1 MNGPLRTL
9 VTTSKC
15 CGAARHCGPSPQP
28 QNQLMGEFTQCGQT
42 GLMHSRLL
50 LAQHFFAVAAHH
62 IWQRS
67 IFHQSSRS
75 N

>member
-1 MNGPLRTL
+1 LGSSLPFAAFANKINVKSEDERPLR
-9 VTTSKC
+9 
-15 CGAARHCGPSPQP
+15 
-28 QNQLMGEFTQCGQT
+28 GQT